1 MITIT
6 IAIVALTCIIS
17 FTAFSNEK
25 ITEDLIFYPPAI
37 TYKNQWYRFITC
49 GFIHAD
55 IMHLAFNMYS
65 FYLFGEMVESAF
77 VSIFGEKGKPLYL
90 ILYITSL
97 VICLL
102 PTYMQHKDNYH
113 YRSLGA
119 SGAVSAV
126 IFVGI
131 FLNPTMLM
139 GIFPIPVNIPG
150 FIFGPIYLALSAYL
164 AKKGHGNINHS
175 AHIWGALFGII
186 FIIVSC
192 QFLSDYRPVTIFVT
206 DILSYLKIGA

>member
-6 IAIVALTCIIS
+6 LAIVALTCIIS

-25 ITEDLIFYPPAI
+25 ITNDLIFYPPAI
-37 TYKNQWYRFITC
+37 TNHNQWYRFISC

-65 FYLFGEMVESAF
+65 FYLFGDMVERAF
-77 VSIFGEKGKPLYL
+77 EAIFGSMGKALYI
-90 ILYITSL
+90 ILYIVAL
-97 VICLL
+97 VVCLL
-102 PTYMQHKDNYH
+102 PTYFQNKNNYH

-126 IFVGI
+126 IFAGI
-131 FLNPTMLM
+131 FLNPTMGM
-139 GIFPIPVNIPG
+139 GIFPIPFHIPG
-150 FIFGPIYLALSAYL
+150 FIFGPLYLLLSAYM

-175 AHIWGALFGII
+175 AHIWGAVFGIV
-186 FIIVSC
+186 FLIICC
-192 QFLSDYRPVTIFVT
+192 QFLSAYRPLEAFIQQVSNYI
-206 DILSYLKIGA
+206 S